1 MAAALELYFYPIIE
15 SCCTA
20 LERLL
25 INKLKTKVE
34 YLRSTKCCSRQEEES
49 KVDMIKAVV
58 REYVTE
64 SQQSGSTKEH
74 IEGHLQ
80 RRSDFLLSEPIYK
93 WSLQLVAETFE
104 KTAVDELNSEP
115 LSPSKPSGLLFCKN
129 TVYHASI
136 CSRAINESNTSDYL
150 KFLKDKFPGHSFQAV
165 SISRSKHDRYLIA
178 RQGES
183 TYYFA
188 FQSEPDLSKW
198 PQLFKSFSEGKQ
210 SLIGDGNIW

>member
-1 MAAALELYFYPIIE
+1 M
-15 SCCTA
+15 
-20 LERLL
+20 
-25 INKLKTKVE
+25 KTKVE
-34 YLRSTKCCSRQEEES
+34 YLKGAKCSSRQEEES
-49 KVDMIKAVV
+49 KVDMIKVAV

-74 IEGHLQ
+74 VEGHLQ
-80 RRSDFLLSEPIYK
+80 HRSDFLLSEPIYK

-115 LSPSKPSGLLFCKN
+115 LSPSEPSGPLFCKD
-129 TVYHASI
+129 TIYHASI
-136 CSRAINESNTSDYL
+136 CSRTINESNTGDYL

-165 SISRSKHDRYLIA
+165 SISRTKQDRYLIA

-183 TYYFA
+183 SYYFA

-210 SLIGDGNIW
+210 SNID

>member
-1 MAAALELYFYPIIE
+1 MYAVYVAAALELYFYPIIE

-34 YLRSTKCCSRQEEES
+34 YLRSTKCCSEQEEES

-80 RRSDFLLSEPIYK
+80 HRSDFLLSEPIYK
-93 WSLQLVAETFE
+93 WSEQLVDETFE
-104 KTAVDELNSEP
+104 KTAVDELSSEP
-115 LSPSKPSGLLFCKN
+115 FSPSEPSGPLFCKD

-136 CSRAINESNTSDYL
+136 CSRAINESDAGDYL
-150 KFLKDKFPGHSFQAV
+150 KFLKTKVPGHSFQAV
-165 SISRSKHDRYLIA
+165 LISRYKQDYYLIA
-178 RQGES
+178 QQGES

-198 PQLFKSFSEGKQ
+198 PKLFKSFSEGKQ
-210 SLIGDGNIW
+210 PPT

>member
-1 MAAALELYFYPIIE
+1 MLNFYPIIG

-25 INKLKTKVE
+25 ISKLKRKVE
-34 YLRSTKCCSRQEEES
+34 DLSSTKCSSSQEEES
-49 KVDMIKAVV
+49 KIDMIKAVV

-74 IEGHLQ
+74 IESHLQ
-80 RRSDFLLSEPIYK
+80 CRSDVLLSEPICQ
-93 WSLQLVAETFE
+93 WALQLVAETFE
-104 KTAVDELNSEP
+104 KTAVDELSCEP
-115 LSPSKPSGLLFCKN
+115 LSPSEPSGPLFCKD

-136 CSRAINESNTSDYL
+136 CSRAINECDAGDYL
-150 KFLKDKFPGHSFQAV
+150 KFFKTKVPGHSFQAV
-165 SISRSKHDRYLIA
+165 SISRCKQDRYLIA

-198 PQLFKSFSEGKQ
+198 PKLFKSFSEGKQ
-210 SLIGDGNIW
+210 PPHSMIVIFW